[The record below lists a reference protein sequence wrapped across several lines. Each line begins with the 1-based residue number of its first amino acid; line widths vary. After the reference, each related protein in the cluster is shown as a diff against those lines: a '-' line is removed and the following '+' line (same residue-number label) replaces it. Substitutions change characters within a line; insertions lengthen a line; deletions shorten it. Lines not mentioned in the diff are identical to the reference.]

1 MGEAL
6 NLPRVGCGAAI
17 LRDGKL
23 LLIRRAKAPE
33 AGCWGLPGGKVDPF
47 ETVRNAVRR
56 EVLEELGIEI
66 VGERLLCVVD
76 QIDEAQGDHWVAP
89 VFLAREFKGEP
100 ALLEPEKHTGLGW
113 FALDDL
119 PRPLTISAETA
130 ARHL

>member
-1 MGEAL
+1 MGGAP

-23 LLIRRAKAPE
+23 LLIRRLTSPE
-33 AGCWGLPGGKVDPF
+33 AGCWSLPGGKVDPF
-47 ETVRNAVRR
+47 ETVQTAVRR
-56 EVLEELGIEI
+56 EIFEELGIEM

-76 QIDEAQGDHWVAP
+76 QIDRAQGDHWVAP

-100 ALLEPEKHTGLGW
+100 EIREHQKHSDLGW
-113 FALDDL
+113 FPLNDL

-130 ARHL
+130 AQQL